1 MTVFVNARANGLCE
15 MAGALYNMWMLY
27 VELSI
32 LILLNLLWLTLVL
45 FGLPGNWLMVLST
58 SLLAWW
64 TWDQGV
70 FSGWTLIAI
79 AVLAALGELIEF
91 VGGLVGARRAG
102 ASWRA
107 SVAGIFGALI
117 GALGGTILFPVP
129 VVGTIVGACLGVGLA
144 VWLVETSRGEHPDR
158 SFRRAVGAGMGEL
171 VGILSKFAVGVVIW
185 LTIAVAAFWP

>member
-1 MTVFVNARANGLCE
+1 MR
-15 MAGALYNMWMLY
+15 MLY

-32 LILLNLLWLTLVL
+32 LVLLNLLWLMLVL

-58 SLLAWW
+58 SLFAWW
-64 TWDQGV
+64 TWDRGV

-91 VGGLVGARRAG
+91 LGGLVGARRAG

-107 SVAGIFGALI
+107 SLAGIFGALI
-117 GALGGTILFPVP
+117 GALGGTVMFPVP

-144 VWLVETSRGEHPDR
+144 VWLAETARGEHPEL
-158 SFRRAVGAGMGEL
+158 SYGRAIGAGLGEL
-171 VGILSKFAVGVVIW
+171 IGILSKFAVGVVIW
-185 LTIAVAAFWP
+185 LTITIAAFRP